1 MIRTQLIATGSSKGR
16 GNRAAAWFADYVA
29 EQEHGNGSIQSLALT
44 KGIKVWVD
52 AGAPF
57 TDRMSEFEGS
67 VWQK

>member
-1 MIRTQLIATGSSKGR
+1 MSKGSSKGR

-29 EQEHGNGSIQSLALT
+29 EQEEGNRPIQSLALT
-44 KGIKVWVD
+44 KGIKGWVE

-57 TDRMSEFEGS
+57 TDRMSEFEAG